1 MEELPLNTGT
11 SLLTSS
17 EVEAWREEK
26 AKLEQEIA
34 VKQQRLVDLEQLLV
48 AASLLMRARGITP
61 AEGNETQTPGGETL
75 PDMIINILQERVG
88 PISNNEIKALMN
100 KSGLGRARLKGNP
113 NYYYTAM
120 SRLIKRGLVTKD
132 GDRYEIKN

>member
-1 MEELPLNTGT
+1 MEESPLNTGD

-17 EVEAWREEK
+17 EVEAWRGEK
-26 AKLEQEIA
+26 VKLEQEIA
-34 VKQQRLVDLEQLLV
+34 VKQQRLNDLEQLLV

-61 AEGNETQTPGGETL
+61 TEGNETQAPGGETL

-88 PISNNEIKALMN
+88 PISNNEIKALIN
-100 KSGLGRARLKGNP
+100 KSGYGRARLRDNP

-120 SRLIKRGLVTKD
+120 GRLVKRGLITKD
-132 GDRYEIKN
+132 GAQYEIKN